1 MSAISPVAYAPFRG
15 LKEGEDGGDPGIP
28 GEELPPQELTWDST
42 IRDLFAQSYTFSDD
56 LLAAA
61 PRFIRMYADRWQIN
75 WQLAEGVEEPQ
86 NQSLVDIYITVRP
99 VAPATI
105 VLKV

>member
-1 MSAISPVAYAPFRG
+1 MSTPFNPIAG
-15 LKEGEDGGDPGIP
+15 INPTLDPEDP
-28 GEELPPQELTWDST
+28 PPQELTWDST
-42 IRDLFAQSYTFSDD
+42 IKDLFDVSYNFSDD

-75 WQLAEGVEEPQ
+75 WQLADGVPEPQ
-86 NQSLVDIYITVRP
+86 NQTVVDIFITVRP

-105 VLKV
+105 TIKE